1 MKKICCTAWLGRCC
15 SVEVGCGTGDVIL
28 SLAGDF
34 KHSLGLDI
42 NDGFLA
48 YAKQHT
54 PEDLKDK
61 VWHLN
66 FRARCA
72 PATTTVDESW
82 RGEQRA
88 CGLLWHT

>member
-1 MKKICCTAWLGRCC
+1 M
-15 SVEVGCGTGDVIL
+15 L

-54 PEDLKDK
+54 PENFKDR
-61 VWHLN
+61 V
-66 FRARCA
+66 RTYDGRDGV
-72 PATTTVDESW
+72 TYS
-82 RGEQRA
+82 
-88 CGLLWHT
+88 